1 MIGYKFLDTLISG
14 FIFPISN
21 QCSIC
26 SKATSLLTILKKE
39 EGMKRLITMG
49 LAVVIAM
56 TFLAVP
62 VMADKTMDQ
71 IEKSGKIRLG
81 FREGSIPFAFVDPK
95 VGKHVGFSVDM
106 AGELAKYLGMR
117 FGKTIQVVPFT
128 VTPKTRIPMV
138 VNGTVDVEM
147 GSTTYT
153 QKREEQADF
162 SMIFFFSETTFL
174 VATDSGVQSLE
185 DLSGKIVGAARA
197 TTNLRAVEKLADEG
211 KFKPANI
218 VVTETHPQGMLAL
231 KSGKID
237 AYSTDRSLLEGLRM
251 KDQNPDKWMTVPF
264 AIAYEPYAYIM
275 REGQSDFRDFVNN
288 TILWS
293 IHTGKFNELY
303 DKWMGPN
310 GVVPIPMSEAY
321 KQYLQMMVYP
331 ISDEWWMK

>member
-1 MIGYKFLDTLISG
+1 M
-14 FIFPISN
+14 
-21 QCSIC
+21 
-26 SKATSLLTILKKE
+26 KK
-39 EGMKRLITMG
+39 LCIMG

-71 IEKSGKIRLG
+71 IEKTGKVKLG

-117 FGKTIQVVPFT
+117 FGKTIDIVPFT

-138 VNGTVDVEM
+138 VNGTVNVEM

-174 VATDSGVQSLE
+174 VAKNSGVQSLE
-185 DLSGKIVGAARA
+185 DLNGKFVGAARA
-197 TTNLRAVEKLADEG
+197 TTNLRAVEKLAKEG

-251 KDQNPDKWMTVPF
+251 KSQNPDKWMTVPF

-293 IHTGKFNELY
+293 IHTGKFDELY
-303 DKWMGPN
+303 EKWMGPK

-331 ISDEWWMK
+331 ISDGWWKK

>member
-1 MIGYKFLDTLISG
+1 MKKL
-14 FIFPISN
+14 
-21 QCSIC
+21 SIV
-26 SKATSLLTILKKE
+26 
-39 EGMKRLITMG
+39 G

-62 VMADKTMDQ
+62 VMADKTMDR
-71 IEKSGKIRLG
+71 IEKTGKIKLG

-106 AGELAKYLGMR
+106 AGELAKYLGLR
-117 FGKTIQVVPFT
+117 FGKTIDIVPFT

-174 VATDSGVQSLE
+174 VAKDSGVQSLE
-185 DLSGKIVGAARA
+185 DLNGQLVGAARA
-197 TTNLRAVEKLADEG
+197 TTNLRAVEKLAKEG

-251 KDQNPDKWMTVPF
+251 KSQNPDKWMTVPF

-293 IHTGKFNELY
+293 IHTGKFDELY
-303 DKWMGPN
+303 EKWMGPK

-331 ISDEWWMK
+331 ISDGWWKK

>member
-1 MIGYKFLDTLISG
+1 M
-14 FIFPISN
+14 
-21 QCSIC
+21 
-26 SKATSLLTILKKE
+26 KK
-39 EGMKRLITMG
+39 LSFMG
-49 LAVVIAM
+49 LAVVIAV

-71 IEKSGKIRLG
+71 IEKSGKIKLG

-117 FGKTIQVVPFT
+117 FGKTIDIVPFT

-174 VATDSGVQSLE
+174 VAKDSGVQKLE

-211 KFKPANI
+211 AFQPANI

-275 REGQSDFRDFVNN
+275 REGESDFRDFVNN

-293 IHTGKFNELY
+293 IHTGKFFELY
-303 DKWMGPN
+303 DKWMGPD

-321 KQYLQMMVYP
+321 KNYLQMMVYP
-331 ISDEWWMK
+331 ISDGWWKK

>member
-1 MIGYKFLDTLISG
+1 MKKL
-14 FIFPISN
+14 
-21 QCSIC
+21 SI
-26 SKATSLLTILKKE
+26 
-39 EGMKRLITMG
+39 MG
-49 LAVVIAM
+49 LAVVIAL

-71 IEKSGKIRLG
+71 IEKTGKVKLG

-117 FGKTIQVVPFT
+117 FGKTIDIVPFT

-174 VATDSGVQSLE
+174 VAKDSGVQSLE
-185 DLSGKIVGAARA
+185 DLNGQLVGAARA
-197 TTNLRAVEKLADEG
+197 TTNLRAVEKLAKEG

-251 KDQNPDKWMTVPF
+251 KSQNPDKWMTVPF

-293 IHTGKFNELY
+293 IHTGKFDELY
-303 DKWMGPN
+303 EKWMGPK

-331 ISDEWWMK
+331 ISDGWWKK

>member
-1 MIGYKFLDTLISG
+1 
-14 FIFPISN
+14 
-21 QCSIC
+21 
-26 SKATSLLTILKKE
+26 
-39 EGMKRLITMG
+39 MKRFSILG
-49 LAVVIAM
+49 LTVVIAM

-62 VMADKTMDQ
+62 AMADKTMDQ
-71 IEKSGKIRLG
+71 IEKTGKIKLG
-81 FREGSIPFAFVDPK
+81 FRESSIPFAFVDPK
-95 VGKHVGFSVDM
+95 FGKHVGFSVDM

-117 FGKTIQVVPFT
+117 FGKAIKIIPFT

-138 VNGTVDVEM
+138 VNGTIDIEM

-174 VATDSGVQSLE
+174 VAKDSGIHSLE

-197 TTNLRAVEKLADEG
+197 TTNLRAVENLAQEG
-211 KFKPANI
+211 KFSPADI

-231 KSGKID
+231 RSGKID
-237 AYSTDRSLLEGLRM
+237 AYSTDRNLLEGLRL
-251 KDQNPDKWMTVPF
+251 KDRNPEKWMTVPF
-264 AIAYEPYAYIM
+264 AIAYEPYAYIL

-293 IHTGKFNELY
+293 IHTGRFQELY
-303 DKWMGPN
+303 DKWMGPE

-321 KQYLQMMVYP
+321 ERYLQMMVYP
-331 ISDEWWMK
+331 ISDGWWKK